1 MDKFEAAKEIIRVA
15 KELLSYDF
23 PNKKELIKYVHE
35 HPRANPK
42 NHRVVRNPKRLPK
55 QLKDPEKYKDYHD
68 KELDKGK
75 VKKIRERLKK
85 HSDKDKEDRSKA
97 LHEIFVN
104 IYKSE
109 EGHKPPRDI
118 FTDKQKREYLKEHD
132 DKMKGKKP
140 SWLKDKPA
148 DFGQSM
154 GDALDKAKKDKKED
168 ESAKNVA
175 PKTDIKKEEKPKV
188 DEKKQQSLNKRR
200 YTLSKNKHLKNYA
213 NYNFDANPDKKQS
226 PWKNMSWNQYLK
238 YAKNATHIGHA
249 LLHEHGFDEEAMKD
263 IRDVRKNKFGRRSK
277 LTPAEIKQ
285 KYMDNMN
292 QKNFSSPQALQKAK
306 ARIQKMNP
314 NDFLVVFRSIL
325 AEEKDEDDVIQNM
338 KNIKNNQGRFLKSP
352 TWSGETAHKTW

>member
-1 MDKFEAAKEIIRVA
+1 MDKFEAAKEIIKVA

-23 PNKKELIKYVHE
+23 PNKKELIKYLHE

-55 QLKDPEKYKDYHD
+55 QLKDPEKYKDYHE
-68 KELDKGK
+68 KELDKDK
-75 VKKIRERLKK
+75 VKKIREKLKK
-85 HSDKDKEDRSKA
+85 H
-97 LHEIFVN
+97 N
-104 IYKSE
+104 
-109 EGHKPPRDI
+109 
-118 FTDKQKREYLKEHD
+118 
-132 DKMKGKKP
+132 
-140 SWLKDKPA
+140 
-148 DFGQSM
+148 
-154 GDALDKAKKDKKED
+154 KKDEA
-168 ESAKNVA
+168 AKGVA
-175 PKTDIKKEEKPKV
+175 PKPEIKKEEKPKV
-188 DEKKQQSLNKRR
+188 DEKKQESLNKRR

-213 NYNFDANPDKKQS
+213 NYNFDADPDKKQS
-226 PWKNMSWNQYLK
+226 PWKNMSWDQYLK

-338 KNIKNNQGRFLKSP
+338 KNIKNNQDRFLKSP